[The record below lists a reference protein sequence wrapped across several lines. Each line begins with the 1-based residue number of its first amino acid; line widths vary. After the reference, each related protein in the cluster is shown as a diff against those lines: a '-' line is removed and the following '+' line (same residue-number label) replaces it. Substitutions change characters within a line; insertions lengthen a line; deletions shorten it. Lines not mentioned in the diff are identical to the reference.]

1 MELAAIWKQVDA
13 LVDRKDEIK
22 LVVNNHVCTEC
33 DGVKVIT
40 PEGFPVCSSCGL
52 VEDRFIDDSPEW
64 TSGVS
69 EDGRINDPSRCGNP
83 NSNPELFSQSWGKG
97 TVVATT
103 SSSKYEL
110 KRMAKINFHMS
121 MNHKDRSLFHA
132 YKDID
137 EACYTLPDSILKD
150 AKMMYKKF
158 DDSKLT
164 RGAVRT
170 GIKGNCVLYACRLS
184 KVPRTTKEIADML
197 VRVSE
202 STTDG
207 FWETNLGTWFKEVL
221 TLEDIFWG
229 KFTEI
234 FLGSNFSWEKRRREA
249 GTRLHFTTDTWF
261 GWTNRAVPGWCIHT
275 FFNRIHGFCVV
286 YEHEVDHNRNGEGN
300 QDLSWRD
307 FVHLHLHLY
316 ILSTIFFILSPE
328 SCTGLDMF
336 PPQTRAR
343 ARARARVQARVHEFS
358 FVRDSMMVQTLSS
371 RTRDPKIR

>member
-1 MELAAIWKQVDA
+1 MELAAIWKQVDDLA
-13 LVDRKDEIK
+13 GTKDEIK
-22 LVVNNHVCTEC
+22 LVVNSHICTEC
-33 DGVKVIT
+33 EGIKVFT

-52 VEDRFIDDSPEW
+52 VEDRFIDESPEW

-97 TVVATT
+97 TVMATT

-137 EACYTLPDSILKD
+137 EACYTLPESILKD

-184 KVPRTTKEIADML
+184 KVPRTTKEIADMFGIQSKDIS
-197 VRVSE
+197 R
-202 STTDG
+202 TTQI
-207 FWETNLGTWFKEVL
+207 FKETIMGKTEKNYMTKPSDVVHRL
-221 TLEDIFWG
+221 LGNFNMGQNYRSICTKMCNDLEDCVELMSKTPNSIASAVIFIALKG
-229 KFTEI
+229 VHTKSDICSTCGVSVPTVNKIETI
-234 FLGSNFSWEKRRREA
+234 IKKHLEA
-249 GTRLHFTTDTWF
+249 KG
-261 GWTNRAVPGWCIHT
+261 VS
-275 FFNRIHGFCVV
+275 
-286 YEHEVDHNRNGEGN
+286 Y
-300 QDLSWRD
+300 
-307 FVHLHLHLY
+307 
-316 ILSTIFFILSPE
+316 
-328 SCTGLDMF
+328 
-336 PPQTRAR
+336 
-343 ARARARVQARVHEFS
+343 
-358 FVRDSMMVQTLSS
+358 
-371 RTRDPKIR
+371 